1 MESQKKHIKF
11 MAQKYLDSSQ
21 KKTPQMTSVCKRQR
35 NAWSRFWYLVSRGH
49 RGRETSGTPLF
60 PDIYGG
66 KKNSKCNSS
75 GRCSRFFFIVL
86 SEETAH
92 QSDEKAQSRLQFV
105 LNTDSPGPAA
115 YSPPTM
121 ACRET
126 IAPSYTFGWK
136 TPPRGIVRE
145 GGGRRAW
152 QKSWFMSKNPF
163 WRKVDFSTETNWPSP
178 SQYGQL
184 LGTNLGNRSNTPN
197 FTFGQRGEYCLINKG
212 EMVPTCLLRGQE
224 GIPVL
229 VETPGPGAYN
239 VDKGYNARLPR
250 CPSFYIQGVRRPKK
264 HETGPFSTL

>member
-21 KKTPQMTSVCKRQR
+21 KETPQTSLICKRQVQS
-35 NAWSRFWYLVSRGH
+35 SRVH
-49 RGRETSGTPLF
+49 RGTESRGTPLF

-66 KKNSKCNSS
+66 KKNK
-75 GRCSRFFFIVL
+75 
-86 SEETAH
+86 
-92 QSDEKAQSRLQFV
+92 EKAQGRLQFV

-136 TPPRGIVRE
+136 TPPRE

-163 WRKVDFSTETNWPSP
+163 WRKVDFNTETNWPSP

-184 LGTNLGNRSNTPN
+184 LGTKLGTLSNTPN
-197 FTFGQRGEYCLINKG
+197 FTFGQRGEYCLTKKGILDEPGPNQYNIDRAYTLVLHRPPSIIINPAPLTLYKWI
-212 EMVPTCLLRGQE
+212 EKE
-224 GIPVL
+224 
-229 VETPGPGAYN
+229 ETPGPGAYN
-239 VDKGYNARLPR
+239 VDKGYNARLPK